1 MAEKTIAGIRFD
13 PVVTWGHVLQTVAII
28 SPMIVWGATVENRLD
43 QLEGRSVEQVRVME
57 KFVDR
62 VESRLIRMEDK
73 LDKKLDK

>member
-1 MAEKTIAGIRFD
+1 
-13 PVVTWGHVLQTVAII
+13 
-28 SPMIVWGATVENRLD
+28 MIVWGATVENRLD